1 MVIVVSLMRY
11 KRWILP
17 FLLFAA
23 ALVMSMQVLA
33 VPQALPLANRVYVI
47 DSGHGGKDDGA
58 QRGDVREDAI
68 NLAIARE
75 VRTLLIEQG
84 ASVIMTRDGDHDL
97 AGEDAENRKRE
108 DMQQRVAI
116 INCGWADAFISIHLN
131 AYTSANVHGAQVFYQ
146 EENAASK
153 QMAQQIQQQLS
164 ASTDTKM
171 SAKPGD
177 YYILEKPSVPG
188 VLVEC
193 GFLSHAAEREQLQS
207 ESYQKTLAK
216 AIVDGVI
223 AYERNEQ

>member
-1 MVIVVSLMRY
+1 MT
-11 KRWILP
+11 
-17 FLLFAA
+17 
-23 ALVMSMQVLA
+23 
-33 VPQALPLANRVYVI
+33 
-47 DSGHGGKDDGA
+47 GA

-177 YYILEKPSVPG
+177 YYILEKPSVP
-188 VLVEC
+188 VYWWSAV
-193 GFLSHAAEREQLQS
+193 FFPTR
-207 ESYQKTLAK
+207 
-216 AIVDGVI
+216 
-223 AYERNEQ
+223 RNENNCKVSLIRRCWQRRSSTE